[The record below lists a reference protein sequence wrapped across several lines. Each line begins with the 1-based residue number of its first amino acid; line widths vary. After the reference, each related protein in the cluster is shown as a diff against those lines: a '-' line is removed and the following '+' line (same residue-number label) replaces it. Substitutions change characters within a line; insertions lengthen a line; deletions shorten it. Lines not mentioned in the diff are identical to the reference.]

1 MSNRTRPKMI
11 YVTVNNGV
19 SDTRVSFTLA
29 DDMVQVM
36 TPTHGLGFYKI
47 SRFGDGETLNREWI
61 RNFFSQTAAEIVKW

>member
-1 MSNRTRPKMI
+1 MSNRTRPKTI

-19 SDTRVSFTLA
+19 TDTRVSFTLA

-36 TPTHGLGFYKI
+36 TPTHGLGFYNI